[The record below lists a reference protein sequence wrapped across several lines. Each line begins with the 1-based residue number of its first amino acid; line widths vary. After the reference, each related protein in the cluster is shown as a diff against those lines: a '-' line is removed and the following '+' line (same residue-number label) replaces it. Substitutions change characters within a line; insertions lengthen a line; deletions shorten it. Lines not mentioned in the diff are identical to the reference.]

1 MASVWDLRARL
12 YDVCEGSQ
20 LRRAPFKTALFREMT
35 GRTLFVAIGTGA
47 DILQFPPDRDIVAI
61 DISAAMLR
69 RAEPRRR
76 RYRGDLRLI
85 RMDALQLEFP
95 AASFD
100 TVVTSCTMCSVPDAA
115 TALRELHRVLRPG
128 GRLLMFEHVRSRNVI
143 LARALDLMTLWTR
156 FFGTEMNRD
165 TVTTVRAAGFRITR
179 IESVYLDIILTIRAT
194 RS

>member
-1 MASVWDLRARL
+1 
-12 YDVCEGSQ
+12 
-20 LRRAPFKTALFREMT
+20 MT

-47 DILQFPPDRDIVAI
+47 DILQFPPDQDIVAI

-85 RMDALQLEFP
+85 RMDALQLTFP

-115 TALRELHRVLRPG
+115 AALSELHRVMRPG
-128 GRLLMFEHVRSRNVI
+128 GRLLMFEHVRSRNAI
-143 LARALDLMTLWTR
+143 LAGVLELMTLWTR

-165 TVTTVRAAGFRITR
+165 TVKAVRAAGFRITR
-179 IESVYLDIILTIRAT
+179 IESVYLDIILTIRAI
-194 RS
+194 RD